1 MDASFTMCVQL
12 DTPRQILHVLTW
24 MWKLELVPQQQ
35 RRGILSRP
43 WERVWGG
50 RAGEDVHEY
59 QGAVGEEE

>member
-1 MDASFTMCVQL
+1 MDASFRMCVQL

-35 RRGILSRP
+35 RRRA
-43 WERVWGG
+43 WEGVWGG

-59 QGAVGEEE
+59 QGAVGEEDVL